1 MQAVILAGGLAT
13 RLGDLAL
20 STAKSLLPVGGRPLL
35 AWQLER
41 LRASGFVNV
50 LLCIGH
56 LGSQIREFAGD
67 GAAFGLD
74 LRYAEDGPEP
84 LGTAG
89 ALRAALAELAP
100 TFLVTYGDSYLPFDY
115 SLPLRDLEA
124 HPDALASMS
133 VFKNEG
139 RFDRSNT
146 EIRGDRVIRYEK
158 GSQDPAIDHIDY
170 GALALRRELIE
181 TVPAANPQGLDQLQ
195 AVLAREGRLR
205 AVLAKERFYEIGT
218 PFGLA
223 ELDRHLQQL
232 AARDRSKRG

>member
-1 MQAVILAGGLAT
+1 MQAVILAGGLAM
-13 RLGDLAL
+13 RLGELAA
-20 STAKSLLPVGGRPLL
+20 TTPKSLLSVGGRPFL

-41 LRASGFVNV
+41 LRASGFVDV

-67 GAAFGLD
+67 GAAFGVA

-124 HPDALASMS
+124 HPDALATMS

-146 EIRGDRVIRYEK
+146 QVRGDQVIRYEK
-158 GSQDPAIDHIDY
+158 GSSDPAIDHIDY

-181 TVPAANPQGLDQLQ
+181 SAPAAASGLDQLQ
-195 AVLAREGRLR
+195 STLAREGRLR
-205 AVLAKERFYEIGT
+205 AVLAPERFYEIGT

-223 ELDRHLQQL
+223 ELDLRLQQV
-232 AARDRSKRG
+232 AARDRAKRG